1 MKTLALTLFLITGVF
16 ASAPALAEKP
26 LQACA
31 IAQWRHLYTSDPQGQ
46 DAGGS
51 RQHLLDALRRGSPLR
66 VGWGEADADGKW
78 AVEEFADA
86 EFTNLMNGRDVV
98 AQLDSAM
105 IQTHYTDA
113 TKAGLRD
120 PALSWH
126 ALASTDGR
134 LEALMV
140 ETATGKVTRKLVQ
153 RTHFHWY
160 AFAPDPACDTRPAI
174 NSAPRGRM
182 NEVTFD
188 SRKAEPAPA
197 PAKPAK

>member
-1 MKTLALTLFLITGVF
+1 MKTLALTLLLLS
-16 ASAPALAEKP
+16 SAPALAAKP

-31 IAQWRHLYTSDPQGQ
+31 IPQWRHLYTSDPQGQ
-46 DAGGS
+46 DAGGN

-98 AQLDSAM
+98 AQLNSAM
-105 IQTHYTDA
+105 IQTNYTDA

-140 ETATGKVTRKLVQ
+140 EVATGKVTRKLVQ
-153 RTHFHWY
+153 RTHFNWY
-160 AFAPDPACDTRPAI
+160 AFAPDPVCDARPTI
-174 NSAPRGRM
+174 DSAPRGRM
-182 NEVTFD
+182 NEVIFD
-188 SRKAEPAPA
+188 SRKVESASAPA
-197 PAKPAK
+197 SAKPAK

>member
-1 MKTLALTLFLITGVF
+1 MKTLALTILLFAG
-16 ASAPALAEKP
+16 ASAAADKP

-31 IAQWRHLYTSDPQGQ
+31 IPQWRHVYTSDPQGK

-78 AVEEFADA
+78 KVEEFADA
-86 EFTNLMNGRDVV
+86 QFTSLMNGRDVV

-105 IQTHYTDA
+105 IQTNYTDA

-120 PALSWH
+120 PAMTWH

-160 AFAPDPACDTRPAI
+160 AFAPDPACDTRPTI
-174 NSAPRGRM
+174 DSAPKGRM
-182 NEVTFD
+182 NEVIFD
-188 SRKAEPAPA
+188 SRKAEPAA
-197 PAKPAK
+197 TKPAK

>member
-1 MKTLALTLFLITGVF
+1 MKMLALAVFLLTS
-16 ASAPALAEKP
+16 ASVVAADAPRQDCTIP
-26 LQACA
+26 
-31 IAQWRHLYTSDPQGQ
+31 QWRHVYTSDPQGK

-66 VGWGEADADGKW
+66 VGWGEADADGRW

-98 AQLDSAM
+98 VQLSSAM
-105 IQTHYTDA
+105 IQTNYTDA
-113 TKAGLRD
+113 AKAGLRD

-140 ETATGKVTRKLVQ
+140 EVATGKVTRKLVQ

-160 AFAPDPACDTRPAI
+160 AFAPDPICDTRPEI

-182 NEVTFD
+182 NEVIFD
-188 SRKAEPAPA
+188 SRKAVQTP
-197 PAKPAK
+197 

>member
-1 MKTLALTLFLITGVF
+1 MKTLALTLLLF
-16 ASAPALAEKP
+16 AVAPAMAAEP

-31 IAQWRHLYTSDPQGQ
+31 VAQWRHVYSSDPQGG

-66 VGWGEADADGKW
+66 VGWGEADADGEW

-105 IQTHYTDA
+105 IQTDYTDA

-120 PALSWH
+120 PAVAWH

-140 ETATGKVTRKLVQ
+140 EVATGKVTRKLVQ

-160 AFAPDPACDTRPAI
+160 VFAPEPACDTRPTI
-174 NSAPRGRM
+174 NSAPRGRT
-182 NEVTFD
+182 NEVIFD
-188 SRKAEPAPA
+188 SRKATPTPVEPA
-197 PAKPAK
+197 K

>member
-1 MKTLALTLFLITGVF
+1 MKTLALTFLFFAG
-16 ASAPALAEKP
+16 ASAAAADGPRLD
-26 LQACA
+26 CA
-31 IAQWRHLYTSDPQGQ
+31 TAQWRHVYTSDPQGK
-46 DAGGS
+46 DAGGN

-78 AVEEFADA
+78 KVEEFADA
-86 EFTNLMNGRDVV
+86 QFINLMNGRDVV

-120 PALSWH
+120 PAMIWH

-140 ETATGKVTRKLVQ
+140 ETATGKVARKLVQ

-160 AFAPDPACDTRPAI
+160 ALAPDPGCDARPVI
-174 NSAPRGRM
+174 DSAPKGRM
-182 NEVTFD
+182 NEVIFD
-188 SRKAEPAPA
+188 SRKAGPM

>member
-1 MKTLALTLFLITGVF
+1 MKKILLTLLIF
-16 ASAPALAEKP
+16 ASAPVMAAQP
-26 LQACA
+26 LRECDL
-31 IAQWRHLYTSDPQGQ
+31 AQWRHVYTSDPQGA
-46 DAGGS
+46 DAGGN
-51 RQHLLDALRRGSPLR
+51 RQHLIDALRRGSPLR

-98 AQLDSAM
+98 AQLSSAM
-105 IQTHYTDA
+105 IQTNYTDA
-113 TKAGLRD
+113 AKAGLRD
-120 PALSWH
+120 PAMAWH

-160 AFAPDPACDTRPAI
+160 AFGPDPMCDSRPAV

-182 NEVTFD
+182 NEVIFD
-188 SRKAEPAPA
+188 SRETK
-197 PAKPAK
+197 KPSK

>member
-1 MKTLALTLFLITGVF
+1 MKTLALTVFLL
-16 ASAPALAEKP
+16 ASAPVPGAENDSRV
-26 LQACA
+26 CA
-31 IAQWRHLYTSDPQGQ
+31 IPAWRHLYSSGPNGE
-46 DAGGS
+46 DAGGH

-98 AQLDSAM
+98 AQLRSAL
-105 IQTHYTDA
+105 IQTNYTDA
-113 TKAGLRD
+113 AKAGLRD
-120 PALSWH
+120 PAMTWH

-160 AFAPDPACDTRPAI
+160 ALAPDPACDTRPAI
-174 NSAPRGRM
+174 ESAPRGRL
-182 NEVTFD
+182 NSVIFD
-188 SRKAEPAPA
+188 SRKAAEAAPA
-197 PAKPAK
+197 PKK